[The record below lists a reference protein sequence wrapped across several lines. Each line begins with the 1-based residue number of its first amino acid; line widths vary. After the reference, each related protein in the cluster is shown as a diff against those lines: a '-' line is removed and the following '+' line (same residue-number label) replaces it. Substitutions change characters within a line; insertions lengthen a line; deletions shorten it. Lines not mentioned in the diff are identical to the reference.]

1 MLGGI
6 AARDARQSP
15 MMQFVKR
22 AQSDHAI
29 GPMAR
34 AKLHTPFF
42 AHAVP
47 TSVPACGRTWS
58 IATMLSRKA
67 AAIEHTDVSTGLSYA
82 ELVKAFEHE
91 LGRWNP
97 ATAENLVQRKAGW
110 EEVEAEAASAGGA
123 RGLMIIH
130 SIDQGAVT
138 SLSGRAK
145 DCRLYL
151 VGNPVIATRILD
163 IDPRGAFYVPFR
175 VCLYSDGGA
184 GGAGIY
190 YDRPSSFLAAL
201 GHAGLAE
208 IGSQLDAKIDD
219 VVATITA
226 GR

>member
-1 MLGGI
+1 ML
-6 AARDARQSP
+6 
-15 MMQFVKR
+15 VK
-22 AQSDHAI
+22 
-29 GPMAR
+29 M
-34 AKLHTPFF
+34 TP
-42 AHAVP
+42 
-47 TSVPACGRTWS
+47 
-58 IATMLSRKA
+58 
-67 AAIEHTDVSTGLSYA
+67 AIEHTDVSTRLSYA
-82 ELVKAFEHE
+82 ELVQAFERQ

-97 ATAENLVQRKAGW
+97 AKAESLVQHKASW
-110 EEVEAEAASAGGA
+110 EDVEAEAARAGGT

-130 SIDQGAVT
+130 SLDQGAVT

-151 VGNPVIATRILD
+151 VGNPVIASRILD

-175 VCLYSDGGA
+175 VCLYSDGGP

-219 VVATITA
+219 VVTKITGKA
-226 GR
+226 PPPRH